1 VYFLGAQN
9 STYSD
14 YFTGSY
20 GHSGRYFW
28 LPNVLTMDVTGKA
41 SRTKAL
47 ATPQARRLM
56 LTQLMR
62 LMPTNLRSHQCQMF

>member
-14 YFTGSY
+14 YYTGSY
-20 GHSGRYFW
+20 GHFGRYFW

-41 SRTKAL
+41 SRKKGACNTASS
-47 ATPQARRLM
+47 PPNVY
-56 LTQLMR
+56 
-62 LMPTNLRSHQCQMF
+62 PTDEADAHQFT